1 MCRAW
6 SGRGKLRDLSRPQS
20 HYIYNGTIFARRD
33 GSCGRFHVGQSDP
46 TRNIKVSYR
55 KQVSI
60 LLSICVT
67 VLLAVL
73 VSQTAFDATI
83 LRPENNQ
90 QTVVFYALSLFIS
103 LLFGALFFVLARN
116 LLKLFA
122 ERRLG
127 VLGSKFRTRMVAGAL
142 LLSFVPVI
150 VMYWFAYGLMN
161 RSIDKWFSA
170 PLEEVRSETEAMGTL
185 LAKYGTQNARAEAVS
200 IASSP
205 QTQSAFAG
213 RNFSAVLPVLE
224 RHEMTLQGGFALAI
238 HDNNVEASYNSP
250 APWSVLKGKLP
261 LAENDDKHHPA
272 QFTWDATDYAVGSAA
287 VAGGGSIVVAI
298 PLPRELS
305 QTAHQVQASQARYYN
320 LARERRVLRRTYMGL
335 LLLLTMIVLFVTTWL
350 ALFLSKIV
358 TRPLSALAE
367 ATQEISRGN
376 LDYRVDVRAADEIG
390 DLVRS
395 FNRMA
400 EDLKASRRQIES
412 SSRDLSAANA
422 ELDQR
427 RRHMETI
434 LESIPTGVLSL
445 DADRRVTHANQAL
458 LRMFYPDTHER
469 SSTCLLGAS
478 LTEVFPLE
486 VSEDF
491 EPLIR
496 RADRM
501 GITTSQVEMQLPHN
515 SLNVAVTVATLG
527 QQDQRSGYVVVFEDL
542 SDLLKGQKQ
551 AAWREVARR
560 VAHEIKNPLTP
571 IALSAERIE
580 RQLDRSP
587 TDPAT
592 LSIVRSCAGTI
603 ARAVETV
610 RRLVDEFS
618 TLARFP
624 VSKPQPTD
632 INEVVDTALSM
643 FHGRLEGISLH
654 ISLASELPK
663 VMADGEAMKRAVANL
678 VDNAADALR
687 DSIVREISV
696 STALVAS
703 RDAVEITI
711 ADTGHGVTRELK
723 EKLFLPYFSTKKR
736 GTGLGLAI
744 VSRIVED
751 HHGSIRVEENR
762 PVGSRFIVELPVA
775 VETTPVSVTAQ
786 HA

>member
-1 MCRAW
+1 M
-6 SGRGKLRDLSRPQS
+6 
-20 HYIYNGTIFARRD
+20 
-33 GSCGRFHVGQSDP
+33 
-46 TRNIKVSYR
+46 SYR
-55 KQVSI
+55 KQVII
-60 LLSICVT
+60 LLSISLT
-67 VLLAVL
+67 VLLAIV

-103 LLFGALFFVLARN
+103 LLFGGLFFVLARN

-122 ERRLG
+122 ERRMG

-150 VMYWFAYGLMN
+150 VMYWFSYGLMN

-185 LAKYGTQNARAEAVS
+185 LANYGMQNARAEAAS
-200 IASSP
+200 IAASP
-205 QTQSAFAG
+205 ETQRAFTAHS
-213 RNFSAVLPVLE
+213 FSGILAVFD
-224 RHEMTLQGGFALAI
+224 RHEMTLQGGFALALR
-238 HDNNVEASYNSP
+238 NENVEASYNSP

-261 LAENDDKHHPA
+261 LAEANDGRPA
-272 QFTWDATDYAVGSAA
+272 EFTWDHTEYTVGSAP
-287 VAGGGSIVVAI
+287 VPGGGSIVVAV

-305 QTAHQVQASQARYYN
+305 QTVHQVEASQARYYN

-400 EDLKASRRQIES
+400 EDLEASRRQIEA

-445 DADRRVTHANQAL
+445 DADRRITHVNQAL
-458 LRMFYPDTHER
+458 LRMLYPDTNEP
-469 SSTCLLGAS
+469 SGQKLLGIPLA
-478 LTEVFPLE
+478 EIFPSE
-486 VSEDF
+486 ASEDF

-515 SLNVAVTVATLG
+515 ALNVAVTVATLR

-580 RQLDRSP
+580 RQLDRAP
-587 TDPAT
+587 ADPST
-592 LSIVRSCAGTI
+592 LGIARSCAGTI

-624 VSKPQPTD
+624 VAKPQPTD
-632 INEVVDTALSM
+632 INEIVDTALSM
-643 FHGRLEGISLH
+643 FHGRLDGIRLH
-654 ISLASELPK
+654 ISLGPDLPK

-678 VDNAADALR
+678 VDNAAEALR
-687 DSIVREISV
+687 DSILREISV
-696 STALVAS
+696 STSLVAS

-736 GTGLGLAI
+736 GTGLGLSI

-762 PVGSRFIVELPVA
+762 PVGTRFIVELPVA
-775 VETTPVSVTAQ
+775 VEPTPATLTAQ